1 MLALFFVVTV
11 SFHHLAPIVYKL
23 QLFKSLSMIDVE
35 GPLWK
40 NNSAS
45 SGMIVAVEFRFE
57 MFCCLLLLQWLFL
70 LLFLPS
76 IVGML
81 LLTGSFTAP
90 IVCV

>member
-1 MLALFFVVTV
+1 M
-11 SFHHLAPIVYKL
+11 
-23 QLFKSLSMIDVE
+23 
-35 GPLWK
+35 
-40 NNSAS
+40 AS